1 MRGLMLK
8 LPLMEKVQNVFFEF
22 LSVKIMYF
30 KLEKV
35 QILGIL
41 GEIKETHM
49 VGGFFPCFF

>member
-1 MRGLMLK
+1 MRGWMLK

-35 QILGIL
+35 QIMGIL